1 MIWLKANEHIFA
13 TEISR
18 LIFVNEINEINYFYF
33 QLCFLFCLI
42 GFLYFTKDLLD
53 Y

>member
-1 MIWLKANEHIFA
+1 MIWLKANEHIFV

-18 LIFVNEINEINYFYF
+18 LIFVNEINYFYF

-53 Y
+53 H